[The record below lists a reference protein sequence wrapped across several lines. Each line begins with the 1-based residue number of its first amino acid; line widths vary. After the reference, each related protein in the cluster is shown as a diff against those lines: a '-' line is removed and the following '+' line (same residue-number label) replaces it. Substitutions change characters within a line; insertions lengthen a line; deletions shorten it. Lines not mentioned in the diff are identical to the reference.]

1 MLPRFC
7 VSILAVNSAF
17 AITPASAQQYP
28 TKPIRLIVPFAA
40 GSTTDIIARILAPG
54 AAQALGQQIII
65 DNRAGGDGAIA
76 GELVAKAP
84 GDGYTLILSTNSPH
98 SAVPH
103 LRKKPPYDAVRDF
116 TPITL
121 VGRYTFVLAA
131 HPSLPVKTM
140 GQLFD
145 LARAQPGKL
154 AYGTGNTSSIVIT
167 AMLSAIAGAK
177 MLHVPYKSEPPAVVD
192 LISGQVQ
199 VMVSSYSTIAGHL
212 KGGRLRALATAL
224 PQRSSLLPDVPTVAE
239 AGMPK
244 FSIIPWAGL
253 LGPANMPRA
262 VTERLNREFNAQIKR
277 PEVRTQ
283 FEQNAFAGDGTTPE
297 FFADWVRTQLDV
309 WGRIMREAG
318 IQPE

>member
-1 MLPRFC
+1 M
-7 VSILAVNSAF
+7 
-17 AITPASAQQYP
+17 
-28 TKPIRLIVPFAA
+28 IVPFAA

-84 GDGYTLILSTNSPH
+84 PDGYTLILSTNSPH

>member
-1 MLPRFC
+1 VFRACLTGF
-7 VSILAVNSAF
+7 VATAAF
-17 AITPASAQQYP
+17 SVSAQQYP
-28 TKPIRLIVPFAA
+28 TKSIRLVVPFAA
-40 GSTTDIIARILAPG
+40 GSTTDIVARILAPG

-84 GDGYTLILSTNSPH
+84 GDGYTLIMSTNSPH

-131 HPSLPVKTM
+131 HPSVPVKTM

-145 LARAQPGKL
+145 LARKQPDKL
-154 AYGTGNTSSIVIT
+154 AYASGNTSSIVIT
-167 AMLSAIAGAK
+167 AMLNSMAGTK

-224 PQRSSLLPDVPTVAE
+224 PNRSPLLPDVPTVAE

-253 LGPANMPRA
+253 LGPANMPRP
-262 VTERLNREFNAQIKR
+262 VVERLNREFNAQIKR
-277 PEVRTQ
+277 PEVRSQ
-283 FEQNAFAGDGTTPE
+283 FEQNAFAGEGTTPE
-297 FFADWVRTQLDV
+297 FFGDWVRTQLDV
-309 WGRIMREAG
+309 WGKIMREAG

>member
-1 MLPRFC
+1 MLRVSALLFC
-7 VSILAVNSAF
+7 VFVVNSAV
-17 AITPASAQQYP
+17 AQTYP
-28 TKPIRLIVPFAA
+28 TKPIRIVVPFAA
-40 GSTTDIIARILAPG
+40 GSTTDIVARILAPG

-65 DNRAGGDGAIA
+65 DNRVGGDGAIA

-103 LRKKPPYDAVRDF
+103 LRKKPPYDAVKDF

-121 VGRYTFVLAA
+121 VGRYTFVLAV
-131 HPSLPVKTM
+131 HPSVPAKTM
-140 GQLFD
+140 KQLFD
-145 LARAQPGKL
+145 LARAQPERL
-154 AYGTGNTSSIVIT
+154 NYGTGNTSSIVIT
-167 AMLSAIAGAK
+167 AMLNSMAGTK

-199 VMVSSYSTIAGHL
+199 VMVSSYSPISGHL
-212 KGGRLRALATAL
+212 KNGRLRALATAL
-224 PQRSSLLPDVPTVAE
+224 PQRSAVLPDVPTVAE

-262 VTERLNREFNAQIKR
+262 VTERLNREFNTLIKR
-277 PEVRTQ
+277 QDIRQQ
-283 FEQNAFAGDGTTPE
+283 FDQNAFAGEGTTPE
-297 FFADWVRTQLDV
+297 FFADWIRTQLDV
-309 WGRIMREAG
+309 WGKIMRESG

>member
-1 MLPRFC
+1 MIRTFLTA
-7 VSILAVNSAF
+7 ILATGALNA
-17 AITPASAQQYP
+17 TAQQYP
-28 TKPIRLIVPFAA
+28 TKSIRLIVPFAA
-40 GSTTDIIARILAPG
+40 GSTTDIVARILAPG

-84 GDGYTLILSTNSPH
+84 GDGYTLIMSTNSPH

-145 LARAQPGKL
+145 LAKSQPDKL

-167 AMLSAIAGAK
+167 AMLNSMAGAK

-253 LGPANMPRA
+253 LGPANMPRP

-277 PEVRTQ
+277 PEVRAQ
-283 FEQNAFAGDGTTPE
+283 FEQNAFAGEGTTPE

-309 WGRIMREAG
+309 WGKIMREAG

>member
-54 AAQALGQQIII
+54 AAQALGQQVII

-145 LARAQPGKL
+145 LARAQQIGR
-154 AYGTGNTSSIVIT
+154 A
-167 AMLSAIAGAK
+167 
-177 MLHVPYKSEPPAVVD
+177 HV
-192 LISGQVQ
+192 
-199 VMVSSYSTIAGHL
+199 
-212 KGGRLRALATAL
+212 
-224 PQRSSLLPDVPTVAE
+224 
-239 AGMPK
+239 
-244 FSIIPWAGL
+244 
-253 LGPANMPRA
+253 
-262 VTERLNREFNAQIKR
+262 
-277 PEVRTQ
+277 
-283 FEQNAFAGDGTTPE
+283 
-297 FFADWVRTQLDV
+297 
-309 WGRIMREAG
+309 
-318 IQPE
+318 

>member
-1 MLPRFC
+1 MN
-7 VSILAVNSAF
+7 AG
-17 AITPASAQQYP
+17 AQQYP
-28 TKPIRLIVPFAA
+28 TKPIRIVVPFAA
-40 GSTTDIIARILAPG
+40 GSTTDLIARILAPG
-54 AAQALGQQIII
+54 AAQALGQQVVI

-116 TPITL
+116 TPVTL
-121 VGRYTFVLAA
+121 VGRYTFVVLA

-145 LARAQPGKL
+145 LAKAQPGKL

-167 AMLSAIAGAK
+167 AMLNSMAGTK

-224 PQRSSLLPDVPTVAE
+224 PQRSPLLPDVPTVAE

-253 LGPANMPRA
+253 LGPANMPRP
-262 VTERLNREFNAQIKR
+262 VVERLNREFNTQIKR
-277 PEVRTQ
+277 PEVRSQ
-283 FEQNAFAGDGTTPE
+283 FEQNAFAGEGSTPE
-297 FFADWVRTQLDV
+297 FLGDWVRTQLDV